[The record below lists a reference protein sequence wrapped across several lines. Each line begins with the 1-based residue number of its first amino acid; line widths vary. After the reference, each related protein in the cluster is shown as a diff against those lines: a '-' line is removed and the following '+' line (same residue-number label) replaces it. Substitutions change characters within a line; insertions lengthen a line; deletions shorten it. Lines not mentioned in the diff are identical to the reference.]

1 MASSPATRFR
11 APAIP
16 WLEPQPLVEQLD
28 LGPGL
33 DAASLRNG
41 LVVLTRQPQVQA
53 LVAFGSRARG
63 DALLDSDLDL
73 AVICREPSLTPA
85 EKTERS
91 FGYRQLLGSVGCG
104 VDLVVVG
111 AADAQH
117 LAGSRWHVMGDV
129 AREGRVL
136 YVAG

>member
-1 MASSPATRFR
+1 MATPAPTGFV

-16 WLEPQPLVEQLD
+16 WLDLQPLPDAVD
-28 LGPGL
+28 LGPGCH
-33 DAASLRNG
+33 AG
-41 LVVLTRQPQVQA
+41 LLQQGVVALSSQPEVQA
-53 LVAFGSRARG
+53 LVAFGSRGRGEAR
-63 DALLDSDLDL
+63 ADSDLDL
-73 AVICREPSLTPA
+73 AVICREAVVPPA
-85 EKTERS
+85 LKTERA
-91 FGYRQLLGSVGCG
+91 FQYRQVLGPVSCG

-136 YVAG
+136 YVAR